1 MNLTREQVIEIVSS
15 SGGIYSEK
23 EFFYKLTHTHSS
35 NTPIYVKAKIA
46 PLIMEVLIVYI
57 QYMACEYVNYN
68 YAYDERN
75 IGSVLC
81 QLYGGE
87 IVNPEIHMQAYYTID
102 VHEMWEWMCGKYGEI
117 LAINVLKH
125 DDLIPVLK
133 RIEPA
138 WI

>member
-1 MNLTREQVIEIVSS
+1 MKLTREQVIEIVSNI
-15 SGGIYSEK
+15 GGIYSEI

-35 NTPIYVKAKIA
+35 NTPIYLKAKIE
-46 PLIMEVLIVYI
+46 PLIMEVLIAFI
-57 QYMACEYVNYN
+57 QYMACEYINHN
-68 YAYDERN
+68 YACDERN

-87 IVNPEIHMQAYYTID
+87 IVKSENHMQAYYTID
-102 VHEMWEWMCGKYGEI
+102 VHEMWEWMCGKYDEI